1 MYEIDGIAYAGNQAP
16 LLKVRGIR
24 PLEGFK
30 LWVRF
35 SNEESGIFDCKPLL
49 ENPCYAPLKNPDVFR
64 GVYLDYGVPVWNGGE
79 IDIAP
84 EYLYEHSAADEAEDA
99 AFCETLY
106 QEYPAD
112 PNKGQTVTIEE
123 TAQILGIEAEPQKS
137 PVEAP

>member
-16 LLKVRGIR
+16 PLKVRGIR
-24 PLEGFK
+24 PLEDFK

-84 EYLYEHSAADEAEDA
+84 EYLYEHTGA
-99 AFCETLY
+99 AFCEALY
-106 QEYPAD
+106 QKSQTD
-112 PNKGQTVTIEE
+112 PDKGQTVTIEE
-123 TAQILGIEAEPQKS
+123 TAQMLG
-137 PVEAP
+137 VELEQ